1 MIRLVSFLFSD
12 STGKIRLFYY
22 YVSSSYY
29 LLTLLARI

>member
-22 YVSSSYY
+22 YVSSRSSYY
-29 LLTLLARI
+29 LF